1 MNSFFEESEI
11 KNKHRSIYLIVLIV
25 YLLLAAG
32 LFSLPGAWET
42 VTGIYIIFCLFICVG
57 HLIYKRVNVR
67 INIFSPDILY
77 IGFFMIFHFGY
88 LVLWVFK
95 VVPSSD
101 FIFNYV
107 NLFPK
112 TMLIA
117 TIGLISFILGYE
129 FIRVKSIG
137 YHCQMQAGT
146 GWSTIG
152 MVIMITGLGIHIV
165 YIMAAGF
172 DNFIRHGYEVFM
184 NMDRYVTYAR
194 LWQFQPQIFAL
205 GFTIYIVSKAIN
217 YRKLSSAKMG
227 IVLFLIQAFL
237 LATEGA
243 RSSLITL
250 GIILV
255 LARHYCIKR
264 FNLLQVGVLAVS
276 LLFVF
281 WAIGLVRNIASFD
294 IARTLQEVK
303 YARES
308 GEANWYNPFVEM
320 GGSIRTVNL
329 TVSLVPESQPYWF
342 GRSYLQATVKIIP
355 YLQGLTKNYL
365 GLTPAQWLTFT
376 LFGYDAA
383 GTGFSIAGEGYLNF
397 GIPGVFLQMF
407 MIGMLLKYIYIRFLT
422 TGSPSNALLFFAS
435 LGIFLIAVRN
445 HSNLMVAPLIQVALL
460 SWGMKKVFGEYQ
472 VMTDEPYGNDVVLES
487 GCEDDYAQR

>member
-1 MNSFFEESEI
+1 MTLFFDESEV
-11 KNKHRSIYLIVLIV
+11 KNKHRPIYLLILIV
-25 YLLLAAG
+25 YLLVAVG
-32 LFSLPGAWET
+32 FSFYSGTWET
-42 VTGIYIIFCLFICVG
+42 LTVAYVVFCSFIFIG
-57 HLIYKRVNVR
+57 HLIYKKVNSR

-77 IGFFMIFHFGY
+77 ISFFMLFHFGY
-88 LVLWVFK
+88 LVLWIFDI
-95 VVPSSD
+95 VPASD

-117 TIGLISFILGYE
+117 TVGLIAFISGYE
-129 FIRVKSIG
+129 FVRVRNFRDN
-137 YHCQMQAGT
+137 CQMQAAP
-146 GWSTIG
+146 GWSMAG
-152 MVIMITGLGIHIV
+152 SMIMIIGLAIHII
-165 YIMAAGF
+165 YILAAGF

-184 NMDRYVTYAR
+184 NMDKYVTYAR

-205 GFTIYIVSKAIN
+205 GFTIYIVSKVIN
-217 YRKLSSAKMG
+217 YRSLNSAKVG
-227 IVLFLIQAFL
+227 IVLFLIQSSL

-250 GIILV
+250 GIILI

-264 FNLLQVGVLAVS
+264 FKLFQVGMLVVS
-276 LLFVF
+276 MLFVF
-281 WAIGLVRNIASFD
+281 WAIGLVRNVASFD
-294 IARTLQEVK
+294 ITRTVEEVK

-308 GEANWYNPFVEM
+308 GLSNWYDPFVEM

-329 TVSLVPESQPYWF
+329 VVSLVPENQPYWY
-342 GRSYLQATVKIIP
+342 GRSYLQSTAKIIP
-355 YLQGLTKNYL
+355 YLQGAIKNYL

-397 GIPGVFLQMF
+397 GLPGVFMQMF
-407 MIGMLLKYIYIRFLT
+407 VIGMLLKYIYLRFVT
-422 TGSPSNALLFFAS
+422 TVSPSSALMFFAS

-445 HSNLMVAPLIQVALL
+445 HSNLMVAPLVQIALL
-460 SWGMKKVFGEYQ
+460 SWGMKKILGEYPVINETQ
-472 VMTDEPYGNDVVLES
+472 YGDVADSEA
-487 GCEDDYAQR
+487 GCETGYA